1 LEDIPISLLSG
12 LFFLLILFSAFFSGS
27 ETALMALDRYRVK
40 HLAETGHRGARRAQK
55 LLETPD
61 RLIGL
66 ILLGNNFVNILITQ
80 LATYIGYRVFGEAG
94 IAIATGVLVLILL
107 IFAEVAPK
115 TLGVI
120 HTEKI
125 AFPAAFVYKPLLKIT
140 YPLVWLINLFANSLL
155 RLMGVS
161 AESARAHSL
170 SSEELRSI
178 VSETGNLI
186 PSDHQKMLL
195 QILDLEKTTVEDIM
209 IPRKEIVGI
218 DLDEDWDE
226 IEQQLNQAHFTR
238 LPVFRGNIDNILGFI
253 HLRQIISLLTSDNL
267 NYESLEKHIRPAY
280 FIPEGTSLTQ
290 QLVNF
295 RGKKRRHALVVDEYG
310 DIQGL
315 ATLED
320 LLEEIVGE
328 FTHDPAGL
336 AEDIHPQDDGSY
348 IVDGGIH
355 VRDLNRSLNWHFHT
369 DGPKTLNGLILEHME
384 FIPSAGTSML
394 IDGHPVEILKIQD
407 NAVKTTRIAPR
418 LKQDAEEEDGD

>member
-1 LEDIPISLLSG
+1 M
-12 LFFLLILFSAFFSGS
+12 LILFSAFFSGS
-27 ETALMALDRYRVK
+27 ETALMALDRHRLK
-40 HLAETGHRGARRAQK
+40 HLAESGHRGARRAQK

-80 LATYIGYRVFGEAG
+80 LATYIGYRLFGEPG
-94 IAIATGVLVLILL
+94 IAIATGVLILILL

-120 HTEKI
+120 HTEKM

-140 YPLVWLINLFANSLL
+140 YPLVWLINLFANSVL

-161 AESARAHSL
+161 AEATSGHSL

-218 DLDEDWDE
+218 DLDEGWDE

-238 LPVFRGNIDNILGFI
+238 LPVFRGSIDNILGFI
-253 HLRQIISLLTSDNL
+253 HARQIINLLTSDNL

-295 RGKKRRHALVVDEYG
+295 RSKKRRHALVVDEYG

-336 AEDIHPQDDGSY
+336 TEDIHPQTDGSH

-355 VRDLNRSLNWHFHT
+355 VRDLNRNLNWSFHT

-394 IDGHPVEILKIQD
+394 IDDHPVEILKIQD
-407 NAVKTTRIAPR
+407 NAVKTARIAHK
-418 LKQDAEEEDGD
+418 LKQETVENGD